1 MLRARPRTARHSKPP
16 SLLQI
21 PANSTRPC
29 IAAAHRM
36 PPRSSAPAD
45 AIRGP
50 PCVAGECAD
59 PHRTNTQ
66 YKFLRP
72 DTDAEVLAKYGWAP
86 WSCVCKEADCQRK
99 AGWKAPAKTPG
110 RQGKRP
116 ASDEDRLPDEPPRAQ
131 GFPVHKIEK
140 SPRPAI
146 FNEIYEIWASRCA
159 FDG

>member
-1 MLRARPRTARHSKPP
+1 
-16 SLLQI
+16 
-21 PANSTRPC
+21 
-29 IAAAHRM
+29 M
-36 PPRSSAPAD
+36 PF
-45 AIRGP
+45 
-50 PCVAGECAD
+50 AGHPVWLASVLTV

-116 ASDEDRLPDEPPRAQ
+116 ASDEDGLPDEPPRAQ

-159 FDG
+159 SLAPVRCLAPLHIMCACPAPVQVGRLGILHGPR